1 MSLGEML
8 RLAFGALTE
17 HRLRSLLSMLGIA
30 IGVGAVILLTSIG
43 EGLRVYVIGQFTQF
57 GTNVLQ
63 VNPGKTETTGIP
75 GVLGGTTHKLSIED
89 SEALRRIPGVL
100 QVLPVVSGQARVA
113 AAGRGR
119 SVLIIGATADGPEI
133 WKMRIGQGEFL
144 PVRDPRRG
152 GSEVVLGPKLKHEL
166 FGDANALGEWARIGT
181 ERLRI
186 IGVMASKGS
195 VLGFDMDDIAFV
207 PTATAMRMFNMDEL
221 MEIDVTFASAEIAD
235 RVGRAVTTIL
245 KERHA
250 GREDFTV
257 ITQAAMLAIFDRV
270 LRVVTTG
277 VSAIAGISLFVG
289 AIGILTI
296 MWIAVGE
303 RVQEIGLLRA
313 LGATSGQVQRQF
325 LVEAIA
331 LAGTGGLAG
340 LGGGMGIA
348 YAFHLIVPRMPVE
361 TPPGVAAAAVLVS
374 AITGLLSG
382 VAPARRAARLDPIE
396 ALRAE

>member
-8 RLAFGALTE
+8 RLAFGALVE
-17 HRLRSLLSMLGIA
+17 HRLRSALSMLGIA

-43 EGLRVYVIGQFTQF
+43 EGLRVFVIGQFTQF

-63 VNPGKTETTGIP
+63 INPGKTETTGIP

-89 SEALRRIPGVL
+89 GEALRHIPGVL

-113 AAGRGR
+113 AASRGR
-119 SVLIIGATADGPEI
+119 SVLIIGATSDGPEI
-133 WKMRIGQGEFL
+133 WKMHIGQGEFL
-144 PVRDPRRG
+144 PARDPRRG

-166 FGDANALGEWARIGT
+166 FGDAVALGEWARIGV

-186 IGVMASKGS
+186 IGVMAPKGN

-207 PTATAMRMFNMDEL
+207 PTVTAMRMFNMDEL
-221 MEIDVTFASAEIAD
+221 MEIDVTFARADIAD
-235 RVGRAVTTIL
+235 RVARDVTSIL
-245 KERHA
+245 KERHG

-270 LRVVTTG
+270 LRVVTAA

-325 LVEAIA
+325 LFEAIA
-331 LAGTGGLAG
+331 LAGLGGLAG
-340 LGGGMGIA
+340 LGAGMGLA
-348 YAFHLIVPRMPVE
+348 YGLHLVLPRMPVE
-361 TPPGVAAAAVLVS
+361 TPPGLAIAAVLVS
-374 AITGLLSG
+374 AATGLVSG
-382 VAPARRAARLDPIE
+382 VAPARRAASLDPIE